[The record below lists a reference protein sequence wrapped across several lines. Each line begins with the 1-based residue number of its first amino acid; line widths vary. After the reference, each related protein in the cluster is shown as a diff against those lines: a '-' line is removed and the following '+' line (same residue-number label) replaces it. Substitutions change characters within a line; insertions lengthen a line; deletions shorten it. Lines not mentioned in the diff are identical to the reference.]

1 MAKMRISTI
10 HNGTSQTPG
19 ACHDG
24 YNPSFIVSTFQIQDA
39 SKNGAKEFFCDFSEQ
54 FSDLPL
60 VI

>member
-1 MAKMRISTI
+1 MI

-19 ACHDG
+19 ACHNG
-24 YNPSFIVSTFQIQDA
+24 YNPSFIVSTFQIQGA